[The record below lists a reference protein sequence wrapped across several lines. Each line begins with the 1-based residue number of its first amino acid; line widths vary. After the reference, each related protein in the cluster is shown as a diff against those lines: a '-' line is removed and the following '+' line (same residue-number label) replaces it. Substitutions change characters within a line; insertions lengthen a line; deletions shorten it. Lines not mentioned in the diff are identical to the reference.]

1 MKTRTPN
8 FRASIRKAITAP
20 SHSAALTRLIEAARP
35 VAPAP
40 EESSKLTVTEAARIL
55 GVTRVHLSYVKHGH
69 RRSPKLLIRYQALQH
84 HQSIAA

>member
-1 MKTRTPN
+1 MQTNHTTE
-8 FRASIRKAITAP
+8 TAP
-20 SHSAALTRLIEAARP
+20 VKPKL
-35 VAPAP
+35 AP
-40 EESSKLTVTEAARIL
+40 KLTVTEAARIL